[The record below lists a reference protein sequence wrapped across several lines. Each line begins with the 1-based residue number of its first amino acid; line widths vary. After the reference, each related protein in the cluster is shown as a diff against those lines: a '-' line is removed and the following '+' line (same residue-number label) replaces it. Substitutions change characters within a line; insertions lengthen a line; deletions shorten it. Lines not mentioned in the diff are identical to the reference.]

1 MLRQVLA
8 SSRYIMIIAVIGTFL
23 GSMAL
28 ILYEILA
35 LLSIFIDTIRAG
47 NVSAKA
53 VKVFAVGMVE
63 AVDVFLIAIA
73 VYIISIGLY
82 SLFIDDKLPLP
93 KWLEVH
99 NLEDL
104 KGNLVSVVIAVL
116 AVLFLREA
124 EGPAAGDQYLVME
137 KKARGLKTLPAAVA
151 ALEPL
156 LAARRAGQY
165 PGGVRDYAGQLTV

>member
-1 MLRQVLA
+1 MLRRVLA
-8 SSRYIMIIAVIGTFL
+8 SSRYIMIVPVIGTFL
-23 GSMAL
+23 GSVAL
-28 ILYEILA
+28 LLYETLVLFWSGVTA
-35 LLSIFIDTIRAG
+35 LRLGSLT
-47 NVSAKA
+47 AKS
-53 VKVFAVGMVE
+53 VKIFAVGIVE

-93 KWLEVH
+93 KWLEVT

-124 EGPAAGDQYLVME
+124 VAWDGTRDIAAFGVALALVI
-137 KKARGLKTLPAAVA
+137 A
-151 ALEPL
+151 ALTFFL
-156 LAARRAGQY
+156 MKNNVRRK
-165 PGGVRDYAGQLTV
+165 

>member
-1 MLRQVLA
+1 MFRQVLA

-23 GSMAL
+23 ASMAL
-28 ILYEILA
+28 ILYEALA
-35 LLSIFIDTIRAG
+35 LCSGFIDTIRDG
-47 NVSAKA
+47 TVSPKA
-53 VKVFAVGMVE
+53 VKVFAVGIVE

-116 AVLFLREA
+116 AVLFLREVVA
-124 EGPAAGDQYLVME
+124 WEGTSEIAAFGVGM
-137 KKARGLKTLPAAVA
+137 ASVIA
-151 ALEPL
+151 ALTFFL
-156 LAARRAGQY
+156 MKNNSRR
-165 PGGVRDYAGQLTV
+165 

>member
-1 MLRQVLA
+1 MLRRILA
-8 SSRYIMIIAVIGTFL
+8 SSRYIMIIPVVGTFVGAL
-23 GSMAL
+23 AL
-28 ILYEILA
+28 ILYE
-35 LLSIFIDTIRAG
+35 SIVLFSSVIFAMRNGPVATK
-47 NVSAKA
+47 S
-53 VKVFAVGMVE
+53 VKIFAVGIVE

-93 KWLEVH
+93 KWLEVN

-124 EGPAAGDQYLVME
+124 VAWDGTREIAAFGGAL
-137 KKARGLKTLPAAVA
+137 ALLIA
-151 ALEPL
+151 ALTFFL
-156 LAARRAGQY
+156 MKNNSRR
-165 PGGVRDYAGQLTV
+165 

>member
-1 MLRQVLA
+1 MRDGPVA
-8 SSRYIMIIAVIGTFL
+8 
-23 GSMAL
+23 
-28 ILYEILA
+28 
-35 LLSIFIDTIRAG
+35 
-47 NVSAKA
+47 AKS
-53 VKVFAVGMVE
+53 VKIFAVGIVE

-93 KWLEVH
+93 KWLEVN

-124 EGPAAGDQYLVME
+124 VAWDGTREIAAFGGAL
-137 KKARGLKTLPAAVA
+137 ALIIA
-151 ALEPL
+151 ALTFFL
-156 LAARRAGQY
+156 MKNNSRRQ
-165 PGGVRDYAGQLTV
+165 

>member
-1 MLRQVLA
+1 MMRTVLA
-8 SSRYIMIIAVIGTFL
+8 SSRYIMIVPVIGTFL
-23 GSMAL
+23 GSVAL
-28 ILYEILA
+28 ILYEAMA
-35 LLSIFIDTIRAG
+35 LCASFVDAFRDGAI
-47 NVSAKA
+47 SAKA
-53 VKVFAVGMVE
+53 VKIFAVGIVE

-116 AVLFLREA
+116 AVLFLREVVA
-124 EGPAAGDQYLVME
+124 WEGGSDIAAFGAGLALV
-137 KKARGLKTLPAAVA
+137 VA
-151 ALEPL
+151 ALT
-156 LAARRAGQY
+156 Y
-165 PGGVRDYAGQLTV
+165 F

>member
-8 SSRYIMIIAVIGTFL
+8 SSRYIMLIAVIGTFL
-23 GSMAL
+23 ASMAL
-28 ILYEILA
+28 IFYEILVLFA
-35 LLSIFIDTIRAG
+35 TFIDTIRAG
-47 NVSAKA
+47 NVSTKA
-53 VKVFAVGMVE
+53 VKIFAVGIVE

-124 EGPAAGDQYLVME
+124 VAWDGGSQIAAFGVGM
-137 KKARGLKTLPAAVA
+137 AAVIA
-151 ALEPL
+151 ALTFFL
-156 LAARRAGQY
+156 MKNNSGR
-165 PGGVRDYAGQLTV
+165 